1 MARKKIGRILSGGV
15 IVACTVLLCTLNVS
29 AQFQASEIT
38 QTISGSVGVP
48 GVTMRGLVGSSGQ
61 QVVTDESGYY
71 IAVVKWGWSGTVTP
85 YKEGYTFDPPN
96 KSYQEITG
104 DQENQDYT
112 AVPITYKISGTTGI
126 EGVQMIGLPGDP
138 VTASDGSYSVEVE
151 YGWGGTVTPTK
162 PGYNFTPASKPYRNV
177 GSDMPRQDY
186 KATKITL
193 TISGSTGVEGVVME
207 GFPTKVVTGSNGSY
221 SATVDWGWSGTVKP
235 VKQGYTFIP
244 EETPYTDVTFDQ
256 TNQVYT
262 ATPITFTISGSTGLA
277 GVELK
282 GFPESVF
289 TDQDGFYQAVVPWGW
304 SGNVT
309 PERDGYTFKPG
320 SMTYSQINS
329 NRDNQ
334 VYVATQKTYT
344 ISGSAGQQ
352 GVQMLGL
359 QGDPI
364 TGPGGSYSVTV
375 PHGWTGTVT
384 PILEGYDFEPPNKV
398 YPPVTR
404 DMTNE
409 NYSATRKMFEIT
421 GSVGVAGVTLQGV
434 PGRAVQS
441 GSDGTYRVSVPW
453 GWSGTITPS
462 KEGYEF
468 NPPSM
473 QYTNVVGPEMNRS
486 YTATLLKR
494 TISGTITTDKGQPV
508 EGIRVMS
515 DLNLSTT
522 TDASG
527 GYQLEVDHGWSGR
540 VTPFSEG
547 HDFRPTTRP
556 YNNVMRDMSN
566 QNYTAIVKTVTIT
579 DEVSMAGTPIP
590 NVKITATGIPGSTAT
605 DTQGKFRISVPWGWT
620 GEVMLEKPG
629 YNFNPPSKSYTNVT
643 TNLNMGIP
651 EPEQPRPTPSQPT
664 PSRPAPGGLPTK
676 VPPTTTPEQPT
687 PTGTGGLPERLP
699 PTTEPGT
706 TTTLPPT
713 LDTNEPA
720 VDPALQKIFDELAE
734 LKRTRGMGTTPE
746 GAFDPGTMRISDTF
760 TDDDLVIT
768 VLPSLSQQAGIP
780 ILAEESVAGFVTCTL
795 DQVPLNTALDIVL
808 ANTPYVYKKTP
819 YYYLVSPA
827 DPNSPLF
834 PTMTDTRTVKLD
846 YVRAS
851 SAVALLNDVFL
862 PYVKADPDPNSHTVL
877 VTASPRLMER
887 IVEDLE
893 KLDRTPT
900 HVMLDARIVVME
912 RGDLLNLGVEWGWP
926 NIRAGVFSNE
936 LHGSGT
942 DDLFDFGGKWP
953 WGVSIGY
960 TPDATFTNSIE
971 MQLNLLQQNDEAQI
985 LSKPQV
991 MALDGRRARIQVL
1004 KEEYYVLT
1012 SPQTT
1017 AFGFSTNY
1025 LQDITSGTTL
1035 TITPY
1040 IGDDNDITLEMAV
1053 EVSDS
1058 IPNARATDLP
1068 VVTRRTAENTVRI
1081 KDGGTAIVAG
1091 LTENRTSRADRR
1103 VPGLSNLPL
1112 IGDLFKNKNNESSS
1126 REIAVFVTAHIVPN
1140 DSLGVEFTGPS
1151 PTSMLQQQQQMQ
1163 PLNSQFNQFQ
1173 QQQPQPQYQMPAA
1186 MRRNDFEQSLIEA
1199 TSRQR

>member
-15 IVACTVLLCTLNVS
+15 IVACTVLFCTLNVS
-29 AQFQASEIT
+29 AQFQAVEVT
-38 QTISGSVGVP
+38 HTISGSVGVP
-48 GVTMRGLVGSSGQ
+48 GVTMRGLVGSDGQ
-61 QVVTDESGYY
+61 PATTDESGYY

-96 KSYQEITG
+96 KNYQEITG
-104 DQENQDYT
+104 DQDNQDYT

-138 VTASDGSYSVEVE
+138 VTGSDGSYSVAVE
-151 YGWGGTVTPTK
+151 YGFTGEVTPTK
-162 PGYNFTPASKPYRNV
+162 PGYNFSPPSKPYRNV
-177 GSDMPRQDY
+177 GADMPRQDY
-186 KATKITL
+186 RATKITL

-221 SATVDWGWSGTVKP
+221 TATVDWGWSGTVKP

-244 EETPYTDVTFDQ
+244 EETPYTDITFNQ
-256 TNQVYT
+256 TNQEYT

-282 GFPESVF
+282 GFPDSVF
-289 TDQDGFYQAVVPWGW
+289 TDQDGYYQAVVNWGW

-320 SMTYSQINS
+320 SMTYSQVNS

-359 QGDPI
+359 LGDPI

-375 PHGWTGTVT
+375 PHGWTGSVT
-384 PILEGYDFEPPNKV
+384 PILEGYDFETPSKI

-404 DMTNE
+404 DMTTE
-409 NYSATRKMFEIT
+409 NYTATLKMFEIS

-441 GSDGTYRVSVPW
+441 ANDGSYRVSVPW

-468 NPPSM
+468 NPPSI
-473 QYTNVVGPEMNRS
+473 QYTNIVGSEMNRS

-515 DLNLSTT
+515 ELNLFAT

-527 GYQLEVDHGWSGR
+527 GYQLEVEHGWSGSI
-540 VTPFSEG
+540 TPFSEG
-547 HDFRPTTRP
+547 HDFRPTTKP
-556 YNNVMRDMSN
+556 YTNVRRDMPS
-566 QNYTAIVKTVTIT
+566 QNFTAIVKMVTIT

-605 DTQGKFRISVPWGWT
+605 DSRGRFTVRVPYGWT

-629 YNFNPPSKSYTNVT
+629 FNFNPPSKPYSNVT
-643 TNLNMGIP
+643 TNLNMGVP
-651 EPEQPRPTPSQPT
+651 EPERPVTPPRPTQQRPS
-664 PSRPAPGGLPTK
+664 PGGLPER
-676 VPPTTTPEQPT
+676 VPPAQPTTPE
-687 PTGTGGLPERLP
+687 GGLPERLP
-699 PTTEPGT
+699 PTTEPRG
-706 TTTLPPT
+706 TLPPVIEEP
-713 LDTNEPA
+713 NEPA
-720 VDPALQKIFDELAE
+720 VDPQMQKILDELAA
-734 LKRTRGMGTTPE
+734 LKRTQGIGTTP
-746 GAFDPGTMRISDTF
+746 GVPFDPGTVRVSDTF
-760 TDDDLVIT
+760 TDDDLALT
-768 VLPSLSQQAGIP
+768 VLPSLSEQAGIP
-780 ILAEESVAGFVTCTL
+780 IIPEGSVTGFVTCTL
-795 DQVPLNTALDIVL
+795 EQVPLNTALDIVL
-808 ANTPYVYKKTP
+808 ANTPYVYKKTQ

-834 PTMTDTRTVKLD
+834 PAMTETRPVKLD

-851 SAVALLNDVFL
+851 SAVALLNNVFL

-877 VTASPRLMER
+877 VTASPSLMER
-887 IVEDLE
+887 IIADLE
-893 KLDRTPT
+893 QIDRTPT

-912 RGDLLNLGVEWGWP
+912 RGDLLNLGVEWNWP
-926 NIRAGVFSNE
+926 NIQSGIFSNE
-936 LHGSGT
+936 LHGDGT
-942 DDLFDFGGKWP
+942 DDLLDFGGKWP

-960 TPDATFTNSIE
+960 RPDATFTNAIE

-1004 KEEYYVLT
+1004 KEEYYVLS

-1068 VVTRRTAENTVRI
+1068 VVTRRTAENIVRI

-1091 LTENRTSRADRR
+1091 LTENRTTRADRR

-1112 IGDLFKNKNNESSS
+1112 IGDLFKNKYDESSS

-1151 PTSMLQQQQQMQ
+1151 PTSMLQQRQQMQ

-1173 QQQPQPQYQMPAA
+1173 QQPQPQYQMPAE
-1186 MRRNDFEQSLIEA
+1186 MRRSDFEQSLIEA
-1199 TSRQR
+1199 TSRQRR